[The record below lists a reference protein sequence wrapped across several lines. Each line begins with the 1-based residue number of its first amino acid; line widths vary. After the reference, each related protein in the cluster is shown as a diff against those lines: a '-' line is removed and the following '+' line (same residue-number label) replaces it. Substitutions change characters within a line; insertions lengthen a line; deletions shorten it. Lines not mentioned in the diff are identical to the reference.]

1 MTERRKMLEDF
12 LIQNPSDSF
21 ARYGLA
27 MDYANA
33 GETERGLSE
42 FARLLNFNPDY
53 VAAYQMSAQTLFKA
67 GRPSEAQP
75 LLEQG
80 IACAQR
86 TGNQRAAS
94 EMQAMLD
101 EIETFGDRT

>member
-1 MTERRKMLEDF
+1 MSDRRKMLEDF
-12 LIQNPSDSF
+12 LVQNPADSF

-33 GETERGLSE
+33 GEIERGLSE
-42 FARLLNFNPDY
+42 FARLLEINPDY
-53 VAAYQMSAQTLFKA
+53 VAAYQMSAQTLVKA
-67 GRPSEAQP
+67 GRSTEAQP
-75 LLEQG
+75 LLEKG

-86 TGNQRAAS
+86 TGNQHAAS

-101 EIETFGDRT
+101 EIESFGG